1 MTACCKCD
9 DQKFPPEPDIPPGLA
24 ILPRQVLGFPE
35 YRHAMLGQIRKHVP
49 LVDLRARA
57 GDDLGLMLLES
68 WAYVLDVVGFYDQQI
83 AQNLYLS
90 TATDLAAMRR
100 LTALIGYR
108 PRPAVAADVLIAAIA
123 DQGPPVV
130 VPLGTAFRSEAFGAN
145 PPQIFETDADLTI
158 DWRKNR
164 WTIAP
169 IVPNVADGTSR
180 LLFDVR
186 TLRLVRDSWAIFG
199 GAIAN
204 TAALVTDIKTVKAV
218 DGGTYAEATVSPTVT
233 IPAGTSLPGVTV
245 RMPTATARLNAITS
259 SPATTTTLTLD
270 AVYPTLLKDQQVLV
284 VSQGNRSVMTVA
296 SAVIVIA
303 VPSTSSTVPGLAA
316 TQVTLTSALPST
328 PAADMVLHFQ
338 FVDAGRLA
346 RSALVRLQ
354 NTSLL
359 PSAALAGVVEP
370 LDSPAGGPL
379 LVQDSDHTGVKLDA
393 TVNVT
398 DDGVGTLVP
407 SSSTPA
413 FDPPLV
419 PAVNVFGNVL
429 HVVRGETVAQEVL
442 GSGDAK
448 QSFPTFQLKKKPL
461 TYLSSPSALGGRKS
475 SLAVRVNGILW
486 REVSSFYGTNPDD
499 PVYIVRQDDEQNSF
513 VTFWRVPSG
522 VSNIIARY
530 RFGAGAAAP
539 PADSIAQIVRRVKGL
554 SRVLSPIAAG
564 GGSDADQPKD
574 IKRNAPTV
582 ALTLGRAVS
591 LDDFAALARSYGVVN
606 VAVGWAWDTS
616 QQRAVVKVWYIA
628 DGGDIA
634 DALRAFLIG
643 QADPTVALSAEPAQA
658 APRRLLIDVVT
669 NPAYDASAVQAALVA
684 ALTDPDTGLLAHAN
698 VPIGGS
704 LFRSVIFEAAM
715 QVPGVSEINGMTVD
729 GVAADFALTA
739 NEGEFLDFLP
749 FTNT

>member
-1 MTACCKCD
+1 MTECCDCD
-9 DQKFPPEPDIPPGLA
+9 VQLFPPEPDIPPGLA
-24 ILPRQVLGFPE
+24 VLPRQVLGFPE
-35 YRHAMLGQIRKHVP
+35 YRRAMLGRIRAHVP

-90 TATDLAAMRR
+90 TATDLAAVRR

-108 PRPAVAADVLIAAIA
+108 PRPAVAADVLIAAIV
-123 DQGPPVV
+123 DQGPPVA
-130 VPLGTAFRSEAFGAN
+130 VPLGTAFRSEAFDGN
-145 PPQIFETDADLTI
+145 PPQIFETDAELTI
-158 DWRKNR
+158 DWRKNS
-164 WTIAP
+164 WTVAP
-169 IVPNVADGTSR
+169 IVPTVADGTSR
-180 LLFDVR
+180 LLLDVR

-199 GAIAN
+199 GTIAS

-218 DGGTYAEATVSPTVT
+218 DGGMYAEATVSPTVT
-233 IPAGTSLPGVTV
+233 IPAGTSLSDVTV

-270 AVYPTLLKDQQVLV
+270 AVYPTLLKDQQVLI
-284 VSQGNRSVMTVA
+284 VSQGNRSVMTIA

-303 VPSTSSTVPGLAA
+303 LPPASSTVPGLAA
-316 TQVTLTSALPST
+316 TQVTLTSALPAT

-338 FVDAGRLA
+338 LVDAGRLV

-354 NTSLL
+354 NTDLL
-359 PSAALAGVVEP
+359 PSARLAAVIEP
-370 LDSPAGGPL
+370 LDAPAGGPL
-379 LVQDSDHTGVKLDA
+379 LVQDSDHTGAKLDA
-393 TVNVT
+393 AVNVT
-398 DDGVGTLVP
+398 DDGVGTIVP

-461 TYLSSPSALGGRKS
+461 TYVSSPSAPGGRKS

-499 PVYIVRQDDEQNSF
+499 PVYIVRQDEQQSSF

-522 VSNIIARY
+522 VNNINASY

-539 PADSIAQIVRRVKGL
+539 PADSISQIVRRVKGL

-564 GGSDADQPKD
+564 GGADADQPKD

-628 DGGDIA
+628 EGGDIA

-643 QADPTVALSAEPAQA
+643 QADPTVALAVEPAQA
-658 APRRLLIDVVT
+658 APHRLLIDVVT
-669 NPAYDASAVQAALVA
+669 DPAYDASAVQASLVA
-684 ALTDPDTGLLAHAN
+684 ALSDAETGLLAHAN

-739 NEGEFLDFLP
+739 NEGEYLDFLP